1 MKLIISIGFLTFLL
15 SPFITSAQT
24 TPSMDETIAEES
36 TNTVVVNTGRDSKIN
51 VRETTG
57 GKRLGTQKNGAVGV
71 IIDGPVIVKK
81 RSWHKIDFITGVDGW
96 VVSSMLEMQA
106 EPAPAFLLISQ
117 SVESV
122 TDTTAL
128 ITYQLSEAGTGQIEY
143 GTTQNLGT
151 LNNKDNSLNYSIHR
165 QTLLNLTPK
174 TTYYYQIT
182 SENAAGVSVTS
193 DIKSFTTNA
202 PPVYAFSNGDTI
214 TVNTGDGSNINIRAT
229 ANGTLLGQQ
238 PDSALGTVVGG
249 PVTTGSFV
257 WWNIDFNSGVDGW
270 AAEDFIQAYVPP
282 APAPTPP
289 SITTDKTTYA
299 PGETITV
306 TVAGNETTLD
316 AQARAELALPG
327 QAATEGAYNQVYQYL
342 DGTKNIPTTARQ
354 NATLTFTAP
363 SEEGQYVFELYGTIL
378 FSNLLDIS
386 NVITVDAVAPPTTP
400 TPPTSGPVK
409 AFPEAEGHGA
419 ESIGGRGGIVVK
431 VTNLNDSGPGSLR
444 EALLMTVPR
453 IIVFDVSGTID
464 LQSRIRLSAA
474 NSYFT
479 LAGQTAPGDGITV
492 RNHQIS
498 FSGVEHAIMRHIRIR
513 HGCPEGC
520 DISTADSIN
529 IFSNSNNIVLDHV
542 SMTWSSDEAMSIW
555 GSNIKDI
562 TIQWSLIAEGNFLC
576 RAPSGES
583 GHNLGPLLSGGTN
596 HTEITFANNYLA
608 HMCYRNTKQDGGYYE
623 YINNV
628 SYNNS
633 AFEFNFSQNHLGGP
647 DSYPDVIGHY
657 FKQGPQS
664 RNNAPFDIARERPD
678 SDGPWNPISL
688 HLSDITAINKEGN
701 THSLYSNGDPYSLI
715 KTRYYGGASGPGT
728 WSKRTSPH
736 SNQPAYPVAQVSST
750 DAPAKVLPTVGAS
763 LPKRD
768 PVDTRIV
775 GDFYDGG
782 IWSESNIRQYPVMNT
797 YNVKPDSDNDGM
809 PDDWE
814 TANGLNPLNGDDHSG
829 DSNGD
834 GYTNIENYINSI
846 GVSETTPAP
855 APTTPTS
862 NRFSNGDTIT
872 VNTGDGSNINIR
884 ATANGTLLGQQPD
897 SALGTVV
904 GGPVTTGSFVW
915 WNIDFNSGVDG
926 WAAEDF
932 IQAYVPPAPA
942 PTPAPATLL
951 FEAESMLLS
960 SPMQTKQTEG
970 ETVIYSSTAGAGT
983 AIKIITIPSTG
994 LYNLRVHAKTPNTGS
1009 DSFYFTIGTNAQR
1022 TFSTPI
1028 NTSLAWITYSAGLSL
1043 TEGNTTLTI
1052 LTREPN
1058 VEIDKVELVPV
1069 GSSAQ

>member
-96 VVSSMLEMQA
+96 VVLSMLEMQA

-202 PPVYAFSNGDTI
+202 PPVYA
-214 TVNTGDGSNINIRAT
+214 
-229 ANGTLLGQQ
+229 
-238 PDSALGTVVGG
+238 
-249 PVTTGSFV
+249 
-257 WWNIDFNSGVDGW
+257 
-270 AAEDFIQAYVPP
+270 
-282 APAPTPP
+282 
-289 SITTDKTTYA
+289 
-299 PGETITV
+299 
-306 TVAGNETTLD
+306 
-316 AQARAELALPG
+316 
-327 QAATEGAYNQVYQYL
+327 
-342 DGTKNIPTTARQ
+342 
-354 NATLTFTAP
+354 
-363 SEEGQYVFELYGTIL
+363 
-378 FSNLLDIS
+378 
-386 NVITVDAVAPPTTP
+386 
-400 TPPTSGPVK
+400 
-409 AFPEAEGHGA
+409 
-419 ESIGGRGGIVVK
+419 
-431 VTNLNDSGPGSLR
+431 
-444 EALLMTVPR
+444 
-453 IIVFDVSGTID
+453 
-464 LQSRIRLSAA
+464 
-474 NSYFT
+474 
-479 LAGQTAPGDGITV
+479 
-492 RNHQIS
+492 
-498 FSGVEHAIMRHIRIR
+498 
-513 HGCPEGC
+513 
-520 DISTADSIN
+520 
-529 IFSNSNNIVLDHV
+529 
-542 SMTWSSDEAMSIW
+542 
-555 GSNIKDI
+555 
-562 TIQWSLIAEGNFLC
+562 
-576 RAPSGES
+576 
-583 GHNLGPLLSGGTN
+583 
-596 HTEITFANNYLA
+596 
-608 HMCYRNTKQDGGYYE
+608 
-623 YINNV
+623 
-628 SYNNS
+628 
-633 AFEFNFSQNHLGGP
+633 
-647 DSYPDVIGHY
+647 
-657 FKQGPQS
+657 
-664 RNNAPFDIARERPD
+664 
-678 SDGPWNPISL
+678 
-688 HLSDITAINKEGN
+688 
-701 THSLYSNGDPYSLI
+701 
-715 KTRYYGGASGPGT
+715 
-728 WSKRTSPH
+728 
-736 SNQPAYPVAQVSST
+736 
-750 DAPAKVLPTVGAS
+750 
-763 LPKRD
+763 
-768 PVDTRIV
+768 
-775 GDFYDGG
+775 
-782 IWSESNIRQYPVMNT
+782 
-797 YNVKPDSDNDGM
+797 
-809 PDDWE
+809 
-814 TANGLNPLNGDDHSG
+814 
-829 DSNGD
+829 
-834 GYTNIENYINSI
+834 
-846 GVSETTPAP
+846 
-855 APTTPTS
+855 
-862 NRFSNGDTIT
+862 FSNGDTIT